1 MKNKISFFKPRKER
15 VFDSTLK
22 LNTMNQIETENN
34 IAPNQTI
41 YINNLNEKV
50 KLDGISILMQFFNII
65 WIIELKQSLYYLC
78 SQYGEVLDVV
88 AKKNIKMRG
97 QAFIVFKDVNS
108 ATAAL
113 KALNG
118 FNFFDKPMV

>member
-1 MKNKISFFKPRKER
+1 MKNKISFFKLRKER

>member
-1 MKNKISFFKPRKER
+1 
-15 VFDSTLK
+15 
-22 LNTMNQIETENN
+22 MNQIETENN